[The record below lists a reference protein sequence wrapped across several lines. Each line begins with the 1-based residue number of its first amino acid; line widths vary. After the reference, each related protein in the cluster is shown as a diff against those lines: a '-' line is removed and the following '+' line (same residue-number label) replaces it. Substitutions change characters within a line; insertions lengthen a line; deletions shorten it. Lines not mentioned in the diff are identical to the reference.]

1 MSEHLMYG
9 KFTTRFVDTKCH
21 EMVND
26 LLEKASPTKP
36 LDCLMAALLARAS
49 LPPKVWTKSTDK
61 VTWNDVFKYLP
72 SVLVSRLQNEK
83 VMEYLENYPV
93 FLQRPST
100 SNACRASPSGQEHP
114 PTASN
119 SSNSAHQ
126 APPANEVTDVAT
138 NDTDRVDASGAIK
151 GKRAGR
157 GAPKGENRPHLHA
170 EKRTSEQSLAK
181 DEVENSDA
189 DKHQA
194 RKKRRK
200 NSAKARSR
208 NTDAQSH
215 RSISSTEQVPIR
227 DQLQPGTNKADLPS
241 NLSHLDEEPSS
252 NEGSIIFHNT
262 SGSVSFKCEPV
273 RGEKNLEE
281 SSSCV
286 AVESHS
292 VPEAIS
298 RECQTSTSDIT
309 ISSED
314 HFLDTADEKGTAHKA
329 ENASTLDDA
338 VLGENGESLTQS
350 DNYHTPSMTCEARE
364 FSNVLNSNSNRA
376 TEGSTQADD
385 FSNGSHVASL
395 PEQGL
400 PAQANDSSGCE
411 TPHTK
416 NEAIPKHED
425 QTLKTLQNSLPPEQ
439 DPNSLKCETRRSEEP
454 LLCCP
459 DKGGISLTATNAD
472 TSLEAKH
479 TNASAGNSAVNED
492 KKSLTENLKSEE
504 DNTANST
511 SDECEALGRRKADI
525 SIPASGSTMQAD
537 HLLDTTPVVP
547 TSEKVFSVQGN
558 TSAEYKRYSTKKQP
572 LVRPAHETLYVP
584 PGSPVLRCAPVT
596 ATVRAQ
602 SPSFQAF
609 TTRFGNGTLGTEFE
623 KAPMPRFSHPNEQLR
638 AGYTNSAA
646 KEQIS
651 SYTKSE
657 QQRIGT
663 TPPPPPFKNQHDG
676 SNLCRPSS
684 SFESGDERTSEAPA
698 SSHHNDSSS
707 QVGQERASCIDRFPA
722 GSQAESKSFSESL

>member
-21 EMVND
+21 EMVED

-49 LPPKVWTKSTDK
+49 LPPKVWTKSTDQ

-83 VMEYLENYPV
+83 VMEYLEKYPV
-93 FLQRPST
+93 FLQRPGT

-170 EKRTSEQSLAK
+170 EKRTSGQSLAK

-338 VLGENGESLTQS
+338 VLGEDGESSTQS

-364 FSNVLNSNSNRA
+364 FSNVLNTNYNTA

-385 FSNGSHVASL
+385 FSNGSHVTSL

-411 TPHTK
+411 TQPTK

-439 DPNSLKCETRRSEEP
+439 DPNSLKCETRLSEEP
-454 LLCCP
+454 LLGFLDECDFP
-459 DKGGISLTATNAD
+459 GNTTNAE
-472 TSLEAKH
+472 TSPEDKH
-479 TNASAGNSAVNED
+479 TNASAGHSAVKED
-492 KKSLTENLKSEE
+492 RESSTENLQSEE
-504 DNTANST
+504 DDTANST
-511 SDECEALGRRKADI
+511 SEDSEALGALVADI
-525 SIPASGSTMQAD
+525 SISASGNTMRAD
-537 HLLDTTPVVP
+537 HLWGTAPVVP
-547 TSEKVFSVQGN
+547 PVEEVFPAQGN
-558 TSAEYKRYSTKKQP
+558 KSAEHKTYSTKKEP
-572 LVRPAHETLYVP
+572 LVGRAHGTLNVP
-584 PGSPVLRCAPVT
+584 PRSLVPRSAPVT
-596 ATVRAQ
+596 PTVMPQ
-602 SPSFQAF
+602 SPALTAF
-609 TTRFGNGTLGTEFE
+609 PTPFSARNLIMKFE
-623 KAPMPRFSHPNEQLR
+623 KTTPMPRFSGPHNAFH
-638 AGYTNSAA
+638 AGYTKSAA
-646 KEQIS
+646 KEQIFP
-651 SYTKSE
+651 YTKS
-657 QQRIGT
+657 QQQLPGGT
-663 TPPPPPFKNQHDG
+663 TPFKNEHDG
-676 SNLCRPSS
+676 PKLLFPDPVL
-684 SFESGDERTSEAPA
+684 ESGDEHTSLAPA
-698 SSHHNDSSS
+698 ASHHNTYSS
-707 QVGQERASCIDRFPA
+707 QLGEEQALCIDRFPA
-722 GSQAESKSFSESL
+722 DSQDEAKSYSESL